1 MTDEDRSV
9 FDLPYIGPA
18 ETIHYGK
25 SGDQVIDFYLPKDQE
40 KSLVV
45 LIHGGYWRP
54 EYDRKH
60 LAPLANSLANSGWPV
75 ALIEYRRIIGNPDAA
90 LSDVINAI
98 GEVSKKYSNLI
109 LIGHSAGGHLAL
121 VAAHEGAVA
130 DFLGAP
136 ASLRPE
142 LDPTRLPALS
152 IPITLIHGALDLR
165 VPINFSRDY
174 VALKAGQNVNY
185 LEFENVGHFE
195 LIDPRSEIF
204 AEISRVLNSLS

>member
-40 KSLVV
+40 KSVVV

-75 ALIEYRRIIGNPDAA
+75 ALLEYRRIIGNPDTA

-98 GEVSKKYSNLI
+98 GEVSKKTFKSNL
-109 LIGHSAGGHLAL
+109 
-121 VAAHEGAVA
+121 
-130 DFLGAP
+130 DW
-136 ASLRPE
+136 
-142 LDPTRLPALS
+142 
-152 IPITLIHGALDLR
+152 TLCRRTSCARRG
-165 VPINFSRDY
+165 S
-174 VALKAGQNVNY
+174 
-185 LEFENVGHFE
+185 
-195 LIDPRSEIF
+195 
-204 AEISRVLNSLS
+204 